1 MNCWGVNKMAEYIQ
15 VKCLEVNQPIGT
27 FYVGTIN
34 WKDLLQISFADIR
47 RLGNERSLDN
57 YLGIQRELSPKR
69 VEELKKYVNTVDAA
83 FPTSVILAVE
93 SENAEFDSQ
102 KNILNILADKDVAKI
117 IDGQHR
123 IKGLEGFEGDKDF
136 EVNVT
141 IFVDMDIEDQAM
153 VFATINLAQTKV
165 NKSLVYDLYE
175 YTKQRSPQK
184 TCHNIVRILNSKEGS
199 PFYKRIKILGSA
211 TPGLKQ
217 TITQA
222 TFVETLLRYVSGN
235 SSRALDDRDILKR
248 EELPEPATDKDARK
262 LIFRNMF
269 LQKHDAEIAK
279 IVWDYFDAVREHW
292 PISWGEI
299 DQPGNILPRTNGF
312 RAFMRLLPE
321 AYNSITD
328 AEKSPNKREFF
339 IFLKKI
345 KIEDGTFISDKYKP
359 GTSGESSLADE
370 LFSFMK

>member
-1 MNCWGVNKMAEYIQ
+1 MAEYIQ
-15 VKCLEVNQPIGT
+15 VKCFEVNQPIGT

-34 WKDLLQISFADIR
+34 WKDLLLISFADIR

-69 VEELKKYVNTVDAA
+69 VEELKKYVNTVDAT

-93 SENAEFDSQ
+93 SDVAEFDP
-102 KNILNILADKDVAKI
+102 KRNVLKILADKEAAKI

-123 IKGLEGFEGDKDF
+123 IKGPEGFEGDKDF

-141 IFVDMDIEDQAM
+141 VFVDLEIEDQAM

-184 TCHNIVRILNSKEGS
+184 TSHNIVRILNSKEGS

-222 TFVETLLRYVSGN
+222 TFVEALLRYVSGN
-235 SSRALDDRDILKR
+235 PSRAFDDRDILKR
-248 EELPEPATDKDARK
+248 GESPDPATNCQRQLEMDMAT
-262 LIFRNMF
+262 IRNAHGM
-269 LQKHDAEIAK
+269 
-279 IVWDYFDAVREHW
+279 
-292 PISWGEI
+292 G
-299 DQPGNILPRTNGF
+299 
-312 RAFMRLLPE
+312 
-321 AYNSITD
+321 AYGVLRGLAPAALHT
-328 AEKSPNKREFF
+328 P
-339 IFLKKI
+339 KKI
-345 KIEDGTFISDKYKP
+345 
-359 GTSGESSLADE
+359 
-370 LFSFMK
+370 